1 MFLSFVSRI
10 FSHSFF
16 FILKMSS
23 SGFDEDKSLVVRWKS
38 MLEKEILDMGE
49 ESKSFSDSIASLPL
63 SDEEEFQNLMKG
75 PEIFYGVNVIVIDIV
90 SGDINTGLVDS
101 NREGS
106 KVDIFEPFRKMD
118 EAIGGGNGEG
128 SGYCRVFP

>member
-1 MFLSFVSRI
+1 
-10 FSHSFF
+10 
-16 FILKMSS
+16 MSS